1 MWVYQCLDILNTIV
15 EMVCLYIISGIL
27 LKETRFHTPLCKY
40 IPPIIMFMF
49 TWILTW
55 FSELGAFKMP
65 IIFTLAVILLK
76 IGYKESIYQSI
87 IVTEIWFVCCVFF
100 TEVFLYLIS
109 KFVYNDTVFVMVDGQ
124 NMLRWETYV
133 DGIAVRIISVVVI
146 CAVLKNFKYKI
157 KANDCAVLST
167 VFMIGFT
174 VFMFSVYNV
183 LNLNKIPHMLII
195 VGMAIFTFTYL
206 VVFLYSKN
214 TLYFRDQEQKDKIQ
228 IAQLQQQ
235 FAYYQEK
242 LKDEEKVRSVYHD
255 MKNHLLVL
263 QRHILQRQINSPETA
278 EMVEKLQSQ
287 VATYEDYVHTGND
300 ILDIILKEKSEL
312 AREKSIAFSVTAD
325 LNGVDFIEPLDIST
339 IFSNALDNAIEASEK
354 LPEEQRAILVKAG
367 KMQNFFSVLIE
378 NNCLQ
383 NSENINIRTTKSDDF
398 LHGFGISNMRKA
410 AEKYDGQLITK
421 CENGKFVLK
430 ILLPIPARLEV
441 Q

>member
-263 QRHILQRQINSPETA
+263 QRHILQRQINSPETT

-287 VATYEDYVHTGND
+287 VAMYEDYVHTGND

-312 AREKSIAFSVTAD
+312 AREKSIALSVSAD

-383 NSENINIRTTKSDDF
+383 NSENTNIRTTKSDDF

-410 AEKYDGQLITK
+410 AEKYGGQLTIKYEKGT
-421 CENGKFVLK
+421 FTLK
-430 ILLPIPARLEV
+430 ILIPIP
-441 Q
+441 

>member
-1 MWVYQCLDILNTIV
+1 MWVYQCLDILSTVV

-40 IPPIIMFMF
+40 IPPIIMFML

-263 QRHILQRQINSPETA
+263 QRHILQRQINSPETT

-287 VATYEDYVHTGND
+287 VAMYEDYVHTGND

-354 LPEEQRAILVKAG
+354 LPEEQRAVLLKAG

-383 NSENINIRTTKSDDF
+383 NSENTNIRTTKSDDF

-410 AEKYDGQLITK
+410 AEKYGGQLTTK
-421 CENGKFVLK
+421 YEKGTFTLK
-430 ILLPIPARLEV
+430 ILIPIP
-441 Q
+441 

>member
-383 NSENINIRTTKSDDF
+383 NSENTNIRTTKSDDF

-410 AEKYDGQLITK
+410 AEKYGGQLTTK
-421 CENGKFVLK
+421 YEKGTFTLK
-430 ILLPIPARLEV
+430 ILIPIP
-441 Q
+441 

>member
-1 MWVYQCLDILNTIV
+1 MWVYQCLDILSTVV

-40 IPPIIMFMF
+40 IPPIIMFML

-157 KANDCAVLST
+157 KENDCAVLST

-214 TLYFRDQEQKDKIQ
+214 TLYFREQEQKDKIQ

-287 VATYEDYVHTGND
+287 VAMYEDYVHTGND

-383 NSENINIRTTKSDDF
+383 NSENTNIRTTKSDDF

-410 AEKYDGQLITK
+410 AEKYGGQLTTK
-421 CENGKFVLK
+421 YEKGTFTLK
-430 ILLPIPARLEV
+430 ILIPIP
-441 Q
+441 

>member
-1 MWVYQCLDILNTIV
+1 MWVYQCLDILSTVV
-15 EMVCLYIISGIL
+15 EMVCLYIISAIL

-40 IPPIIMFMF
+40 IPPIIMFML

-65 IIFTLAVILLK
+65 IIFTLAVILLE

-287 VATYEDYVHTGND
+287 VAMYEDYVHTGND

-383 NSENINIRTTKSDDF
+383 NSENTNIRTTKSDDF

-410 AEKYDGQLITK
+410 AEKYGGQLTTK
-421 CENGKFVLK
+421 YEKGTFTLK
-430 ILLPIPARLEV
+430 ILIPIP
-441 Q
+441 